1 MTDSDSMPVALVTG
15 AGSGIGAEVV
25 RKLADRGYR
34 IALVGRTASKLE
46 RVGNELDGLE
56 GAQWIQIPADVGRP
70 EQAEEMIDE
79 TIETFGRLDALVNNA
94 GWTELLPIARH
105 DAEMVR
111 KIFEINA
118 MGPIWAIIRALPK
131 MKEQGGGVIV
141 NVSTMGTQDPFKGLG
156 VYGSAKAACETV
168 CKAIAAEH
176 ARDKI
181 RAYCVGPGAVE
192 TDLLR
197 SLFSEKA
204 VPPDKTIKPEEIAEI
219 IVACVTG
226 ETDLESGQT
235 RHVAGAFH

>member
-1 MTDSDSMPVALVTG
+1 MTEQDNTPVALVTG

-25 RKLADRGYR
+25 RKLAAADYR

-46 RVGNELDGLE
+46 AVGGELPGLE
-56 GAQWIQIPADVGRP
+56 GAQWIQIPADVGQHD
-70 EQAEEMIDE
+70 QAEEMIDE
-79 TIETFGRLDALVNNA
+79 TIETFGRLDVLVNNA
-94 GWTELLPIARH
+94 GWTELLPVARH

-118 MGPIWAIIRALPK
+118 MGPVWAIVRALPQ
-131 MKEQGGGVIV
+131 MKKQGGGVIV

-156 VYGSAKAACETV
+156 VYGSAKAACETI

-176 ARDKI
+176 TRDHI

-192 TDLLR
+192 TALLR

-204 VPPDKTIKPEEIAEI
+204 VPADKTIQPEEIAQI
-219 IVACVTG
+219 IMECVTG
-226 ETDLESGQT
+226 ETDLQSGQT

>member
-1 MTDSDSMPVALVTG
+1 MTASDTTPVALVTG
-15 AGSGIGAEVV
+15 AGSGIGADVV
-25 RKLADRGYR
+25 GKLAAMGYR
-34 IALVGRTASKLE
+34 VALVGRTASKLE
-46 RVGNELDGLE
+46 RVGNSLDGLE
-56 GAQWIQIPADVGRP
+56 GAQWIQIPADVGVP
-70 EQAEEMIDE
+70 EQAEEMVDE
-79 TIETFGRLDALVNNA
+79 TVDTFGRIDALINNA

-105 DAEMVR
+105 DAAMVR

-131 MKEQGGGVIV
+131 MKAQRGGVIV

-156 VYGSAKAACETV
+156 VYGSAKAACETI

-181 RAYCVGPGAVE
+181 KAYCVGPGAVE
-192 TDLLR
+192 TALLR

-204 VPPDKTIKPEEIAEI
+204 VPADKTIQPEEIAQI
-219 IVACVTG
+219 IVDCVTG
-226 ETDLESGQT
+226 ATDLESGQT